1 MTDVTAIG
9 PTTETG
15 DALGAGDTG
24 PAVAAKPPGIFR
36 VATRMWRTRIGLIIT
51 TILVFIAFFGRYFAP
66 YGENEGIGVAMK
78 PASQLKQDSLFG
90 SGELGRDIWT
100 RFLYGGRPIL
110 IMAFLATLLAFVVGT
125 TIGLLAAY
133 SRGVLDDV
141 LMRTMDVIISLPTII
156 LTLVVI
162 SMYGVTYTLLILAVA
177 ISTVPRF
184 ARVVRGAAITVV
196 ERDFVGAAEA
206 LGEPRWRILMSELL
220 PNITAPLLVELSL
233 RFTFTIAF
241 IAGIAFLGFT
251 PDPLAANWGLMMNE
265 NRGGLLGD
273 QPWGTVLPVI
283 AIALLTIGTGLIGDG
298 LTRATAGI
306 DRARGADA

>member
-1 MTDVTAIG
+1 
-9 PTTETG
+9 
-15 DALGAGDTG
+15 
-24 PAVAAKPPGIFR
+24 
-36 VATRMWRTRIGLIIT
+36 MWRTRTGLIIT

-78 PASQLKQDSLFG
+78 PASQLEQDSLFG

-110 IMAFLATLLAFVVGT
+110 IMAFIATLLAFVVGT
-125 TIGLLAAY
+125 TVGLLAAY

-141 LMRTMDVIISLPTII
+141 LMRTMDVVISLPTII

-162 SMYGVTYTLLILAVA
+162 SMYGASYLLIILAVA

-184 ARVVRGAAITVV
+184 ARVVRGASVAVV

-265 NRGGLLGD
+265 NRGGLLGN

-306 DRARGADA
+306 DRARGGEA

>member
-1 MTDVTAIG
+1 MTDVSAIG
-9 PTTETG
+9 PAPGTG
-15 DALGAGDTG
+15 DATELTDTA
-24 PAVAAKPPGIFR
+24 PTVAAKPPGIFH
-36 VATRMWRTRIGLIIT
+36 VALRMWRTRVGLIIT

-78 PASQLKQDSLFG
+78 PASELEKDSLFG

-110 IMAFLATLLAFVVGT
+110 ITAFLATLLAFVVGT
-125 TIGLLAAY
+125 IIGLLAAY
-133 SRGVLDDV
+133 SRGVLDDI
-141 LMRTMDVIISLPTII
+141 LMRTMDVVISLPTII

-162 SMYGVTYTLLILAVA
+162 SMFGASNLLIILAVG

-184 ARVVRGAAITVV
+184 ARVVRGAAVTVV

-220 PNITAPLLVELSL
+220 PNITAPLLVEASL
-233 RFTFTIAF
+233 RLTFTIAF
-241 IAGIAFLGFT
+241 IAGLAFLGFT
-251 PDPLAANWGLMMNE
+251 ADPLAANWGLMMDQH
-265 NRGGLLGD
+265 RGGLLGD
-273 QPWGTVLPVI
+273 QPWGTILPVI

-298 LTRATAGI
+298 LSRAAAGI
-306 DRARGADA
+306 DRARGGDA